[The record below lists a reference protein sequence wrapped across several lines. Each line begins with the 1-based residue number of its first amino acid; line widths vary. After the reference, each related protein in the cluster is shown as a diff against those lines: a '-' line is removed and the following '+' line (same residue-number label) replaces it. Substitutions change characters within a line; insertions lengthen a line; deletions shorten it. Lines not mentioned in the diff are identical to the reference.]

1 MANFVELIAYFTV
14 KTFHYIAL
22 VFFTALI
29 LGSCSKKRNFT
40 IAGELEDTGTQLV
53 TATYYAAG
61 GIKQVSASS
70 AEGKF
75 LLKCDSP
82 RPTLVTITLSDGTVL
97 GYCIAENGDEI
108 TVTGNPADPYK
119 MEISGNG
126 DTERI
131 SDWINEN
138 SELLH
143 DGDAAKINASIAKW
157 VGGHK
162 SSKAATALMV
172 MMYHTE
178 GFEHQADSLMTML
191 NSDARAPEVV
201 QNFTSVLSSRL
212 GTAETENVPSL
223 NLFNSRDS
231 LIMFSPQGY
240 KMSVLC
246 FMPDNA
252 MARDSVTRRLK
263 TMLANV
269 AGRRVAVVEISTAI
283 DSAAWRRSLSGDST
297 TWQKTWAPATVAS
310 SQLRRLAVGRVP
322 YFIVADS
329 SARQV
334 CRTSSVNVAAF
345 AVERKF
351 GK

>member
-1 MANFVELIAYFTV
+1 M
-14 KTFHYIAL
+14 KTFRYITVILLAAL
-22 VFFTALI
+22 LM
-29 LGSCSKKRNFT
+29 GSCSKKRSFT
-40 IAGELEDTGTQLV
+40 ISGELEDLGTQLV
-53 TATYYAAG
+53 VATYYSAG

-70 AEGKF
+70 TEGRF
-75 LLKCDSP
+75 MLKCDSP

-108 TVTGNPADPYK
+108 TLSGNPADPYK
-119 MEISGNG
+119 IEVSGNG

-143 DGDAAKINASIAKW
+143 DGNAAKINASIAKW
-157 VGGHK
+157 VADHK

-172 MMYHTE
+172 TMYRTE
-178 GFEHQADSLMTML
+178 GFEHQADSLMTIL
-191 NSDARAPEVV
+191 SSGARAPEVV

-212 GTAETENVPSL
+212 GTAETEVVPSL

-231 LIMFSPQGY
+231 LIMFSPQSY
-240 KMSVLC
+240 KMAVLC

-252 MARDSVTRRLK
+252 MARDSVSRRLK
-263 TMLANV
+263 TMLSNV
-269 AGRRVAVVEISTAI
+269 AGHRVAVVEISTAA

-297 TWQKTWAPATVAS
+297 SWQKTWAPATVAS

-322 YFIVADS
+322 YFIVTDS
-329 SARQV
+329 SAHQV
-334 CRTSSVNVAAF
+334 CRTSSVNAAAK

>member
-1 MANFVELIAYFTV
+1 MKTLNYITV
-14 KTFHYIAL
+14 ILLAAL
-22 VFFTALI
+22 LMGACT
-29 LGSCSKKRNFT
+29 KKRSF
-40 IAGELEDTGTQLV
+40 IISGDLEDMGTQLV

-61 GIKQVSASS
+61 GLKQVAASS

-75 LLKCDSP
+75 VLKCDAP
-82 RPTLVTITLSDGTVL
+82 RPTLVTLSLSDGTVL

-108 TVTGNPADPYK
+108 TVSGNPADPYK
-119 MEISGNG
+119 IEFSGNG

-143 DGDAAKINASIAKW
+143 DGNAAKINASIAKW
-157 VGGHK
+157 VAAHK
-162 SSKAATALMV
+162 SSKAAAALMV
-172 MMYHTE
+172 TMYCTE
-178 GFEHQADSLMTML
+178 GFEHQADSLMTIL
-191 NSDARAPEVV
+191 SSGARAPEVV

-231 LIMFSPQGY
+231 LIMFSPRSY
-240 KMSVLC
+240 RMSVLC

-252 MARDSVTRRLK
+252 MARDSVSRRLK
-263 TMLANV
+263 AMLAKV
-269 AGRRVAVVEISTAI
+269 AGNRVGVVEISTAI
-283 DSAAWRRSLSGDST
+283 DSAAWRRSLTGDST
-297 TWQKTWAPATVAS
+297 AWHKTWAPATVAS
-310 SQLRRLAVGRVP
+310 SQLRRLSVGRVP

-334 CRTSSVNVAAF
+334 CRTSSVSAA
-345 AVERKF
+345 ASVIEKKF